1 MPNMGDV
8 AKKIWILDDD
18 KSIRWVLQ
26 KALEKNNFTVT
37 SFSNSNEA
45 INHFNH
51 DMPDLIISDIKMPG
65 ESGLQ
70 FLEKV
75 KTKFPNI
82 PIIIM
87 TAFSDLDS
95 AVDSYAFGAYEY
107 LPKPFDIEDALKII
121 NSAFKTS
128 GEQNDVFATNNHII
142 GNSPVM
148 QNVFKQIGKLSK
160 SEASILI
167 TGESGTGKEL
177 VAKAIHDN
185 SSRKN
190 KPFIALNA
198 AAIPEDLLESELFGY
213 EKGAFTGAIASKKGY
228 FEEANEGTLF
238 LDEIADMPLDLQAK
252 ILRVLNDGIYQK
264 LGSSTPIKSNVRI
277 ITATHQN
284 LNEKINEEKFR
295 EDLFHRLNV
304 ISIKLPPLRER
315 ADDILLL
322 SKYFLSMSAKELN
335 TSTKFL
341 NEETQNYFKKLSWTG
356 NIRQL
361 RNICHWLTVMSPG
374 KEVGISD
381 LPAEIIKENVNS
393 NHTGQWDQIL
403 KNIISNDIENKDS
416 NIFERYVGLTEKIL
430 IETALENC
438 NGKKIK
444 AASILGIGRNTIT
457 RKIIEL
463 DIFNKID
470 RG

>member
-1 MPNMGDV
+1 MDKTY
-8 AKKIWILDDD
+8 KKIWILDDD

-26 KALEKNNFTVT
+26 KALEKNNYIVT
-37 SFSNSNEA
+37 TFSNTNEA

-51 DMPDLIISDIKMPG
+51 DVPDLIMSDIKMPG

-75 KTKFPNI
+75 KTKFTNI

-87 TAFSDLDS
+87 TAYTDLDS

-107 LPKPFDIEDALKII
+107 LPKPFDIDEALKII
-121 NSAFKTS
+121 TSAFKTS
-128 GEQNDVFATNNHII
+128 DSNEEDFKNNNQII

-148 QNVFKQIGKLSK
+148 QNLFKQIGKLSK

-185 SSRKN
+185 SIRKN
-190 KPFIALNA
+190 KPFIALNS
-198 AAIPEDLLESELFGY
+198 AAIPKDLLESELFGY
-213 EKGAFTGAIASKKGY
+213 EKGAFTGAFNSKKGY

-238 LDEIADMPLDLQAK
+238 LDEIADMPLELQAK
-252 ILRVLNDGIYQK
+252 LLRVLNDGIFQK
-264 LGSSTPIKSNVRI
+264 LGSSSSIKSNVRI
-277 ITATHQN
+277 IAATHQN
-284 LNEKINEEKFR
+284 LLQKIDEQNFR

-315 ADDILLL
+315 GDDILLL
-322 SKYFLSMSAKELN
+322 SKYFLSQSAKDLN
-335 TSTKFL
+335 TPSKYL
-341 NEETQNYFKKLSWTG
+341 NEETQNYFKKLNWTG

-361 RNICHWLTVMSPG
+361 RNICHWLSVMSPG

-381 LPAEIIKENVNS
+381 LPTEILKENVYS
-393 NHTGQWDQIL
+393 NHSGKWDEIVSSL
-403 KNIISNDIENKDS
+403 IKEDISKKTP
-416 NIFERYVGLTEKIL
+416 NIFEKYINLLEKIL
-430 IETALENC
+430 IQTALNENK
-438 NGKKIK
+438 NKKIQ
-444 AASILGIGRNTIT
+444 AATTLGIGRNTIS
-457 RKIIEL
+457 RKIDEL
-463 DIFNKID
+463 DI
-470 RG
+470 

>member
-1 MPNMGDV
+1 MGELT
-8 AKKIWILDDD
+8 KKIWILDDD

-26 KALEKNNFTVT
+26 KALEKNNFMVT
-37 SFSNSNEA
+37 TFPNSNEA

-51 DMPDLIISDIKMPG
+51 DTPDLIISDIKMPG

-75 KTKFPNI
+75 KTKFPHI

-107 LPKPFDIEDALKII
+107 LPKPFDIDDALKII
-121 NSAFKTS
+121 NSAFTTS
-128 GEQNDVFATNNHII
+128 GEQGDELANNNQII

-185 SSRKN
+185 SNRKD

-198 AAIPEDLLESELFGY
+198 AAIPKDLLESELFGF
-213 EKGAFTGAIASKKGY
+213 EKGAFTGAVTSKKGY

-252 ILRVLNDGIYQK
+252 LLRVLNDGIFQK
-264 LGSSTPIKSNVRI
+264 LGSSSHVKSNVRI
-277 ITATHQN
+277 IAATHQN
-284 LNEKINEEKFR
+284 LTEKIKEEKFR

-304 ISIKLPPLRER
+304 ISIKLPPLR
-315 ADDILLL
+315 
-322 SKYFLSMSAKELN
+322 
-335 TSTKFL
+335 
-341 NEETQNYFKKLSWTG
+341 
-356 NIRQL
+356 
-361 RNICHWLTVMSPG
+361 
-374 KEVGISD
+374 
-381 LPAEIIKENVNS
+381 
-393 NHTGQWDQIL
+393 
-403 KNIISNDIENKDS
+403 
-416 NIFERYVGLTEKIL
+416 
-430 IETALENC
+430 
-438 NGKKIK
+438 
-444 AASILGIGRNTIT
+444 
-457 RKIIEL
+457 
-463 DIFNKID
+463 
-470 RG
+470 

>member
-1 MPNMGDV
+1 MGELE
-8 AKKIWILDDD
+8 KKIWILDDD

-75 KTKFPNI
+75 KTKFPDI

-107 LPKPFDIEDALKII
+107 LPKPFDIEDAIKII

-128 GEQNDVFATNNHII
+128 SEQESELASNNQII
-142 GNSPVM
+142 GNSAVM

-185 SSRKN
+185 SSRKD

-198 AAIPEDLLESELFGY
+198 AAIPKDLLESELFGY
-213 EKGAFTGAIASKKGY
+213 EKGAFTGAISSKKGY

-252 ILRVLNDGIYQK
+252 LLRVLNDGVFQK
-264 LGSSTPIKSNVRI
+264 LGSSSPIKSNVRI
-277 ITATHQN
+277 IAATHQN
-284 LNEKINEEKFR
+284 LSDKINEEKFR

-304 ISIKLPPLRER
+304 ISIELPPLRDR

-322 SKYFLSMSAKELN
+322 SKYFLSKSAKELN
-335 TSTKFL
+335 TSIKFL
-341 NEETQNYFKKLSWTG
+341 NEETQSYFKKLSWTG

-374 KEVGISD
+374 REVGISD
-381 LPAEIIKENVNS
+381 LPAEILKENLTPKHS
-393 NHTGQWDQIL
+393 GQWDE
-403 KNIISNDIENKDS
+403 IISNLIKEDISNK
-416 NIFERYVGLTEKIL
+416 IPKIYVKYMSALEKVL
-430 IETALENC
+430 IQTALNEYKN
-438 NGKKIK
+438 KKIQ
-444 AASILGIGRNTIT
+444 AAKVLGIGRNTIT
-457 RKIIEL
+457 RKIDEL
-463 DIFNKID
+463 DI
-470 RG
+470 

>member
-1 MPNMGDV
+1 MDKTS
-8 AKKIWILDDD
+8 KKIWVLDDD

-26 KALEKNNFTVT
+26 KALEKNNYVVT
-37 SFSNSNEA
+37 SFSNTNEA

-75 KTKFPNI
+75 KTKFASI

-107 LPKPFDIEDALKII
+107 LPKPFDIDEALKVIT
-121 NSAFKTS
+121 SAFTKS
-128 GEQNDVFATNNHII
+128 NSNEDEFYNNNQII

-148 QNVFKQIGKLSK
+148 QNLFKQIGKLSK
-160 SEASILI
+160 SDASILI

-185 SSRKN
+185 SKRKN
-190 KPFIALNA
+190 KPFIALNS
-198 AAIPEDLLESELFGY
+198 AAIPKDLLESELFGY
-213 EKGAFTGAIASKKGY
+213 EKGAFTGAINSKKGY

-252 ILRVLNDGIYQK
+252 LLRVLNDGIFQK
-264 LGSSTPIKSNVRI
+264 LGSSSSIKSNVRI
-277 ITATHQN
+277 IAATHQN
-284 LNEKINEEKFR
+284 LLQKIDEQIFR

-304 ISIKLPPLRER
+304 ISIKLPPLRDR
-315 ADDILLL
+315 GDDIVLL
-322 SKYFLSMSAKELN
+322 SKYFLLQSAKDL
-335 TSTKFL
+335 SIPSKHL
-341 NEETQNYFKKLSWTG
+341 NEEIQNYFKKLNWTG

-361 RNICHWLTVMSPG
+361 RNICHWLSVMSPG

-381 LPAEIIKENVNS
+381 LPTEILKENIYSDHPGKWDEIVSQLIKEDISKHTPNVFEKYINLLEKVLIQTAL
-393 NHTGQWDQIL
+393 N
-403 KNIISNDIENKDS
+403 ENK
-416 NIFERYVGLTEKIL
+416 N
-430 IETALENC
+430 
-438 NGKKIK
+438 KKIQ
-444 AASILGIGRNTIT
+444 AAVSLGIGRNTIS
-457 RKIIEL
+457 RKIEDL
-463 DIFNKID
+463 DIH
-470 RG
+470 

>member
-1 MPNMGDV
+1 MGEL

-51 DMPDLIISDIKMPG
+51 DLPDLIISDIKMPG

-107 LPKPFDIEDALKII
+107 LPKPFDIEEALKII

-128 GEQNDVFATNNHII
+128 GKEENVFATHNQII
-142 GNSPVM
+142 GSSPVM

-160 SEASILI
+160 SEASVLI

-185 SSRKN
+185 SSRKD

-198 AAIPEDLLESELFGY
+198 AAIPKDLLESELFGY
-213 EKGAFTGAIASKKGY
+213 EKGAFTGAISSKKGY

-252 ILRVLNDGIYQK
+252 LLRVLNDGVFQK
-264 LGSSTPIKSNVRI
+264 LGSSSPIKSNVRI
-277 ITATHQN
+277 IAATHQN
-284 LNEKINEEKFR
+284 LTDKINEEKFR

-304 ISIKLPPLRER
+304 ISIELPPLRER

-322 SKYFLSMSAKELN
+322 SKYFLSNSAKELN
-335 TSTKFL
+335 TSIKFL
-341 NEETQNYFKKLSWTG
+341 NEETQSYFKKLSWTG

-374 KEVGISD
+374 REVGISD
-381 LPAEIIKENVNS
+381 LPAEILKENLTPKHS
-393 NHTGQWDQIL
+393 GQWDEIVSNL
-403 KNIISNDIENKDS
+403 IRDDVINKVPNI
-416 NIFERYVGLTEKIL
+416 YEKYIHQLESIL
-430 IETALENC
+430 IRTALDEC
-438 NGKKIK
+438 KGKKII
-444 AASILGIGRNTIT
+444 AAKVLEIGRNTIS
-457 RKIIEL
+457 RKIDEL
-463 DIFNKID
+463 EL
-470 RG
+470 